1 MTIRRAIAADA
12 EAVSALQR
20 EIQALHA
27 WSLPHLFKP
36 PEPGGFSPERVRS
49 LLDTAG
55 VRIWIAE
62 IDAAVDAPAETPTGD
77 RDAAGSTQRAPPVPA
92 GYLYAELSRQ
102 GETALRAAHSSVYVN
117 HICVTAGHRRRGIG
131 RGLLAAAGAWARE
144 EQADAVLLDVWGFN
158 AAAQAF
164 FAKEG
169 FAPFTLRLAK
179 AVR

>member
-1 MTIRRAIAADA
+1 MTIRRAIEADA

-36 PEPGGFSPERVRS
+36 PEPGSFSAERVRS

-62 IDAAVDAPAETPTGD
+62 VEPAADTAGGAAEAG
-77 RDAAGSTQRAPPVPA
+77 GSTQRAAPVPA
-92 GYLYAELSRQ
+92 GYLYGELSRQ
-102 GETALRAAHSSVYVN
+102 GETVLRAAHSSVYVN
-117 HICVTAGHRRRGIG
+117 HICVTAAHRRRGIG